1 MNVNDVRH
9 TLANFNGLSDL
20 YNAYDTLGS
29 RNFVQMAVI
38 RS

>member
-9 TLANFNGLSDL
+9 TRKSNGLSDL
-20 YNAYDTLGS
+20 CNANDILGS
-29 RNFVQMAVI
+29 RNFVKMAVL